1 MSFVVENLKSPVSFF
16 AAERAV
22 RYSFCVQ
29 PLVRFNF
36 SVTFFSKLTSR
47 QRELL
52 EELREEE
59 ERLEGKSSPSR
70 SRSKKEDQKE
80 SGDAWC
86 GGREEDQG
94 GSQERSGIGGFMQ
107 DAFDRVKTHL
117 AGKTAKE
124 NASGSSS

>member
-1 MSFVVENLKSPVSFF
+1 M
-16 AAERAV
+16 
-22 RYSFCVQ
+22 
-29 PLVRFNF
+29 RFDF
-36 SVTFFSKLTSR
+36 SVTFFSKLNSR

-59 ERLEGKSSPSR
+59 ERLEGKSSSAT
-70 SRSKKEDQKE
+70 SRSKKEKPKKSE
-80 SGDAWC
+80 DAWC
-86 GGREEDQG
+86 GGRAEDQG